1 MNKRLSETFKVL
13 RFPLAFLIVLKHYYT
28 QDISAE
34 HFFQA
39 TGENYNLY
47 GILGDFSADVFPAF
61 VVPLFFFI
69 SGYLYFTNMSLETTG
84 RGICDVWKQKTKNR
98 IKSLLI
104 PYISWNLIVLI
115 LFHIMQ
121 TMTNNAAAMQKE
133 GYILISDYQ
142 FIDYL
147 KAFWSIES
155 TGMPIDGPLWFIR
168 DLFVVSVIF
177 TPFIYYGL
185 RYLKIFLLIL
195 LFVCLC
201 MSWSIPFAGFGTP
214 WLFWFSFGAY
224 FSLNNK
230 NLGVFCSKTTKILCT
245 IAIIISLIGFVS
257 LYFSKN
263 NYVDIAKLIYVFICV
278 MAVFPCIGGFVENK
292 FNTFAFLSTTSF
304 FLFAIHKPLQV
315 IVRRS
320 VFLLFNPTN
329 ELILALLVLMVPIIV
344 TIISLCIY
352 FFIKKY
358 MPYMKFLNGFRL

>member
-1 MNKRLSETFKVL
+1 
-13 RFPLAFLIVLKHYYT
+13 
-28 QDISAE
+28 
-34 HFFQA
+34 
-39 TGENYNLY
+39 
-47 GILGDFSADVFPAF
+47 
-61 VVPLFFFI
+61 
-69 SGYLYFTNMSLETTG
+69 
-84 RGICDVWKQKTKNR
+84 
-98 IKSLLI
+98 
-104 PYISWNLIVLI
+104 
-115 LFHIMQ
+115 
-121 TMTNNAAAMQKE
+121 MTNNAAAMQKE

-147 KAFWSIES
+147 KAFWSIDS

-214 WLFWFSFGAY
+214 CLFWFSFGAY

-230 NLGVFCSKTTKILCT
+230 NLGVYCSKTTKILCT
-245 IAIIISLIGFVS
+245 VAIIISLIGFVS
-257 LYFSKN
+257 LYFTEN
-263 NYVDIAKLIYVFICV
+263 NYVDIAKLIYIFICV
-278 MAVFPCIGGFVENK
+278 MSVFPCIGGFVENNRFK
-292 FNTFAFLSTTSF
+292 MFAFLSTTSF

-320 VFLLFNPTN
+320 VFLFFNPAN